1 MTPLPLRMLM
11 RDWRAGELRVLALA
25 LVIAVSAVTS
35 VGFFGDRVRKALV
48 EQAQQ
53 LIGGD
58 VVLNADHPLPVRYE
72 DEARLRGLVRARAV
86 TFISMARSGALT
98 NMVGVKAVS
107 VGYPLRGQLQ
117 LAADAGATERPARG
131 IPPQGS
137 VWVEARLL
145 PLLDKK
151 IGQTIE
157 LGDSSFRIDAILS
170 AEPDRGAS
178 FFNIA
183 PRVLMNEADVEA
195 TGLIQPG
202 SRANYFLYVAG
213 FRDASRGYEAWLKS
227 RIGRGE
233 ELQSLDNARPEV
245 HAALERA
252 EQFLGLTALL
262 AVILAAVAVGLS
274 TRRYT
279 LRHLDAYAV
288 MRCLGATQFQL
299 TNLFLW
305 EFFGLGVFACLVG
318 CVLGFAAQEALA
330 VALAGLVMADLPAPS
345 ILPAMQGV
353 AVGMV
358 LLLGFALPPL
368 LQLKNVAA
376 LRVLRRDLG
385 LPRHGTLLAYIFG
398 AAALCALLLW
408 QAGDLR
414 LAGYVLGGFAG
425 AIALFAIAGFISVH
439 AVAFLGRRAPLA
451 WRYGFA
457 SLRRRSGANT
467 VQILSLS
474 QGLMAMLLLAFTHG
488 DLIAAWKAQTPPDAP
503 NRFLVNVQPDQRAPL
518 LEYFAQN
525 GLGSVELYPTV
536 RGRLMEVN
544 GRPVRAEDYEEART
558 RRLAEREFNLSY
570 GEALPAH
577 NHVSAGRW
585 FNADDIKRGAVS
597 VEEGIARRLGLKVG
611 DMLGW
616 NVAGER
622 FSAPITSLRKLDWDS
637 MQVNFFV
644 ITTPNVLEQMPT
656 TYISSFHVD
665 EVQETALA
673 RLPQQFPNVT
683 VIDVSAILAQAMRM
697 IDQVATAVQF
707 VFYFALIAGIL
718 VLYAALLAT
727 QDERVQ
733 EAAVMRALGASRA
746 QVRTAQRTEF
756 IALGLIA
763 GGLAALGAI
772 VVGHIVAWEVFQLT
786 YATNPWIWAAG
797 PVLGLVCVSLNAR
810 IGTRRALAR
819 PPIVALRE
827 A

>member
-1 MTPLPLRMLM
+1 MRSLALRMLR

-25 LVIAVSAVTS
+25 LVVAVSAVTS
-35 VGFFGDRVRKALV
+35 VSFFGDRVRKALV

-58 VVLNADHPLPVRYE
+58 VVLNADHPLPLRYE
-72 DEARLRGLVRARAV
+72 DEAQLRGLTRARAV
-86 TFISMARSGALT
+86 TFISMARSGEKT
-98 NMVGVKAVS
+98 NLVGLKAVS
-107 VGYPLRGQLQ
+107 VDYPLRGELR
-117 LAADAGATERPARG
+117 LAADTGATERPARG

-137 VWVEARLL
+137 VWVEERLL

-151 IGQTIE
+151 IGQNIE
-157 LGDSSFRIDAILS
+157 LGEMSFRIDAILS
-170 AEPDRGAS
+170 SEPDRGAS

-183 PRVLMNEADVEA
+183 PRVLMNEADVES

-213 FRDASRGYEAWLKS
+213 ERAATRGYEQWLKD

-252 EQFLGLTALL
+252 QQFLGLTALL

-288 MRCLGATQFQL
+288 MRCLGATQGRL
-299 TNLFLW
+299 THLFIW
-305 EFFGLGVFACLVG
+305 EFFALGLIACVVG
-318 CVLGFAAQEALA
+318 CLFGFAAQEVLA
-330 VALAGLVMADLPAPS
+330 IVLRKVVDADLPPPS
-345 ILPAMQGV
+345 LMPAIQGA
-353 AVGMV
+353 AVGQV

-385 LPRHGTLLAYIFG
+385 MPRHSAVIAYMCGG
-398 AAALCALLLW
+398 AALSGLLLW

-414 LAGYVLGGFAG
+414 LAMYVLGGFAG
-425 AIALFAIAGFISVH
+425 AFAVF
-439 AVAFLGRRAPLA
+439 AVAGYLSLHLCALLGGGAPLA
-451 WRYGFA
+451 WRYGLS
-457 SLRRRSGANT
+457 SLRRRAGSNT
-467 VQILSLS
+467 VQIISLSL
-474 QGLMAMLLLAFTHG
+474 GLMAVLLLAFTHG
-488 DLIAAWKAQTPPDAP
+488 DLLAAWRAQTPPDAP
-503 NRFLVNVQPDQRAPL
+503 NRFLVNVQPEQRLPL
-518 LEYFAQN
+518 QDYFAQN
-525 GLGSVELYPTV
+525 GLRPIQLHPTV
-536 RGRLMEVN
+536 RGRLMEIN
-544 GRPVRAEDYEEART
+544 GRPIRAEDYEEART

-570 GEALPAH
+570 GDTLPPH
-577 NHVSAGRW
+577 NHLSAGRW
-585 FNADDIKRGAVS
+585 FNPNDIKRGALS
-597 VEEGIARRLGLKVG
+597 MEEGIARRLGIKVG
-611 DMLGW
+611 DMLSW

-622 FSAPITSLRKLDWDS
+622 FSAPVTSLRKLEWDS

-644 ITTPNVLEQMPT
+644 ITTPNLLQEMPT
-656 TYISSFHVD
+656 TYISSFHV
-665 EVQETALA
+665 EEMLEPAII

-683 VIDVSAILAQAMRM
+683 VIDVSAILRQALTM
-697 IDQVATAVQF
+697 IDQVAAAVQF
-707 VFYFALIAGIL
+707 VFFFALGAGIL

-727 QDERVQ
+727 QDERMQ

-746 QVRTAQRTEF
+746 QVRTAQRAEF

-763 GGLAALGAI
+763 GGLASLGTS
-772 VVGHIVAWEVFQLT
+772 VVGHVIAWEVFQLD
-786 YATNPWIWAAG
+786 YQTNPWIWAAG
-797 PVLGLVCVSLNAR
+797 PLLGLICVSLNAR
-810 IGTRRALAR
+810 VGTRRALSR